1 MTASIAGAAAEGVRA
16 AAWVL
21 TGMRAIWREKPQAQ
35 GPRVYFANHRS
46 HIDLVLVWGV
56 LPASE
61 RGRARPVAAA
71 DYWNRDMLRRY
82 FGNEVFRGVLIER
95 DRDKRVRDPIADMAA
110 ALDEGSALIVFPEG
124 TRNTTDEMLLPLK
137 SGIFHLARLRPETA
151 FVPVWI
157 DNLARVMPKGE
168 LVPIPL
174 LCTVSFGAAMHL
186 NDGEDKEAFLG
197 RARAAL
203 IALSPGAPEQR
214 P

>member
-46 HIDLVLVWGV
+46 HIDFVLVWSV

-61 RGRARPVAAA
+61 RARTRPVAAA

-95 DRDKRVRDPIADMAA
+95 DRDKRVRDPVADMAA
-110 ALDEGSALIVFPEG
+110 ALDEGAALIVFPEG

-203 IALSPGAPEQR
+203 IALSPAAPEQI